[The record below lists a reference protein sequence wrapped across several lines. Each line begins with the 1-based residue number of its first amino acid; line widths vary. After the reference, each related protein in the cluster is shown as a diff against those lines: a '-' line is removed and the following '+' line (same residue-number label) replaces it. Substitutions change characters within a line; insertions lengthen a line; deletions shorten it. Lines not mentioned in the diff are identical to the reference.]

1 MSNPFEFFDLAPS
14 LAIDAKLLRSKFLEI
29 QRNSHPDFGDENN
42 NDSELANTF
51 FEVLKSPEK
60 RIQVLLE
67 LYANNSLNNNLL
79 PPDFLM
85 DMMELNDVIDES
97 KSGEETAKQQAENQ
111 LNGIK
116 SELDNQMSEFIQLWE
131 NQKVTV
137 QTISDWTELTVWY
150 QKMKYWSRLRKNL
163 DGINEI

>member
-1 MSNPFEFFDLAPS
+1 MGNPFEFFDLAPS
-14 LAIDAKLLRSKFLEI
+14 LALDAKILRTKFLEI
-29 QRNSHPDFGDENN
+29 QRNSHPDFGGESNT
-42 NDSELANTF
+42 DSELANTY

-60 RIQVLLE
+60 RIQVFLE

-79 PPDFLM
+79 PADFLM
-85 DMMELNDVIDES
+85 EMMELNDVIDDS
-97 KSGEETAKQQAENQ
+97 KSGDEQATQQANSQ
-111 LNGIK
+111 LDYIK
-116 SELDNQMSEFIQLWE
+116 SELDNQMSEYIHLWE

-137 QTISDWTELTVWY
+137 QTMSDWSELTIWY

>member
-1 MSNPFEFFDLAPS
+1 M
-14 LAIDAKLLRSKFLEI
+14 
-29 QRNSHPDFGDENN
+29 
-42 NDSELANTF
+42 
-51 FEVLKSPEK
+51 
-60 RIQVLLE
+60 LE

-116 SELDNQMSEFIQLWE
+116 SELDNQMSEFIHLWE

-137 QTISDWTELTVWY
+137 QTMSDWTVLTVWY

>member
-1 MSNPFEFFDLAPS
+1 MGNPFEFFDLVPS
-14 LAIDAKLLRSKFLEI
+14 LALDAKILRTKFLEI

-42 NDSELANTF
+42 NDSELANTY

-60 RIQVLLE
+60 RVQVLLE
-67 LYANNSLNNNLL
+67 QYANTSLNNNLL

-85 DMMELNDVIDES
+85 DMMELNDIIDDS
-97 KSGEETAKQQAENQ
+97 KGGDEMAKQQADNQ

-116 SELDNQMSEFIQLWE
+116 SELENQMNEFIHLWE
-131 NQKVTV
+131 NEKVSIH
-137 QTISDWTELTVWY
+137 TISDWIELTTWY

>member
-14 LAIDAKLLRSKFLEI
+14 LAIDVKLLRSKFLEI

-116 SELDNQMSEFIQLWE
+116 SDLDNQMSEFIHLWE

>member
-14 LAIDAKLLRSKFLEI
+14 LAIDAKLLRSNFLEI

-116 SELDNQMSEFIQLWE
+116 SELDNQMSEFIHLWE

>member
-116 SELDNQMSEFIQLWE
+116 SELDNQMSEFIHLWE

-137 QTISDWTELTVWY
+137 QTMSDWSELTVWY

>member
-1 MSNPFEFFDLAPS
+1 MNNPFEFFDLVPS

-29 QRNSHPDFGDENN
+29 QRNSHPDFGDNGN
-42 NDSELANTF
+42 TNSELANTY

-116 SELDNQMSEFIQLWE
+116 SEGHNRTE
-131 NQKVTV
+131 
-137 QTISDWTELTVWY
+137 ISQVY
-150 QKMKYWSRLRKNL
+150 KRV
-163 DGINEI
+163 

>member
-1 MSNPFEFFDLAPS
+1 MNNPFEFFGLTPS

-29 QRNSHPDFGDENN
+29 QRNSHPDFGGESNTY
-42 NDSELANTF
+42 SELANTY

-79 PPDFLM
+79 PADFLM
-85 DMMELNDVIDES
+85 EMMELNDVIDDS
-97 KSGEETAKQQAENQ
+97 KSGDEQATEQANSQ
-111 LNGIK
+111 LDYIK
-116 SELDNQMSEFIQLWE
+116 SELDNQMSEYINLWDSGAI
-131 NQKVTV
+131 TV
-137 QTISDWTELTVWY
+137 SSISDWSELTIWY

>member
-137 QTISDWTELTVWY
+137 QTMSDWSELTVWY

>member
-1 MSNPFEFFDLAPS
+1 MSNPFEFFDLVPS

-42 NDSELANTF
+42 NDSELANTY

-97 KSGEETAKQQAENQ
+97 KSGEETAKQQAESQ

-116 SELDNQMSEFIQLWE
+116 SELDNQMSEFIHLWE

-137 QTISDWTELTVWY
+137 QTMSDWSELTVWY

>member
-1 MSNPFEFFDLAPS
+1 MSNPFEFFDLVPS

-29 QRNSHPDFGDENN
+29 QRNSHPDFGGDGNT
-42 NDSELANTF
+42 DSELANTY

-116 SELDNQMSEFIQLWE
+116 SELDHQMSEFIHLWE

-137 QTISDWTELTVWY
+137 QTMSDWSELTVWY

>member
-116 SELDNQMSEFIQLWE
+116 SELDNQMSEFIHLWE

-137 QTISDWTELTVWY
+137 QTMSDWTELTVWY

>member
-1 MSNPFEFFDLAPS
+1 MGNPFEFFDLAPS
-14 LAIDAKLLRSKFLEI
+14 LALDAKILRTKFLEI
-29 QRNSHPDFGDENN
+29 QRNSHPDFGGESNT
-42 NDSELANTF
+42 DSELANTY

-79 PPDFLM
+79 PADFLM
-85 DMMELNDVIDES
+85 EMMELNDVIDDS
-97 KSGEETAKQQAENQ
+97 KSGDEQATQQANSQ
-111 LNGIK
+111 LDYIK
-116 SELDNQMSEFIQLWE
+116 SELDNQMSEYIHLWE

-137 QTISDWTELTVWY
+137 QTMSDWSELTIWY

>member
-1 MSNPFEFFDLAPS
+1 MSNAFEFFDLAPT
-14 LAIDAKLLRSKFLEI
+14 LAIDAKLLRAKFLKI
-29 QRNSHPDFGDENN
+29 QRNSHPDFGGDVNT
-42 NDSELANTF
+42 DSELANTY

-79 PPDFLM
+79 PADFLM
-85 DMMELNDVIDES
+85 DMMELNDVIDDS
-97 KSGEETAKQQAENQ
+97 KSGDEQATQ
-111 LNGIK
+111 LANTGLDQIK
-116 SELDNQMSEFIQLWE
+116 SALDNQMSEFMKQWDLGE
-131 NQKVTV
+131 TTV
-137 QTISDWTELTVWY
+137 SSMTDWTELTIWY